1 VSVVFVVVVVVV
13 VVEQESANTGECC
26 CRKEVGSIMF
36 SMVEGGAKVVST
48 TVLAYF
54 TVLPLL
60 LKLQISEVLQ
70 V

>member
-1 VSVVFVVVVVVV
+1 
-13 VVEQESANTGECC
+13 
-26 CRKEVGSIMF
+26 MF
-36 SMVEGGAKVVST
+36 SMVEGGPKVVST